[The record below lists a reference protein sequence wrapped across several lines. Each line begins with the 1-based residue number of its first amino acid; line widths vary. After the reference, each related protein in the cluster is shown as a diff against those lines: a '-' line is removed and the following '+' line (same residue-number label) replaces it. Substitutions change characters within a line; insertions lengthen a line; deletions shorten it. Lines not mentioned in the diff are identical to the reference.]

1 MLRTVPSGWCQTFCA
16 GPAAFPAPAMTSLVR
31 TSTWI
36 SRKPMLAMKHGL
48 EAAMC
53 RRTAAQLRNRP
64 RLESWPVS
72 LHLAHTKRVTRLPS
86 PCTGPA
92 TGTLAR
98 LAMIATVVS
107 KSVETD
113 HVIAYCA
120 NFGVQL
126 DPVSILD
133 CTRRSLRRLGQAR
146 GCTEK
151 KLKYYS
157 HRSACDGTIEGGSY
171 G

>member
-1 MLRTVPSGWCQTFCA
+1 MSTYQVHTCTYFEIPCRASSSSHDVN
-16 GPAAFPAPAMTSLVR
+16 GPD
-31 TSTWI
+31 I
-36 SRKPMLAMKHGL
+36 NHGL

-53 RRTAAQLRNRP
+53 RRTAARLRNRP
-64 RLESWPVS
+64 RLDSWPVS

-113 HVIAYCA
+113 HVIAYRA
-120 NFGVQL
+120 NLWIQL
-126 DPVSILD
+126 DPVSILV
-133 CTRRSLRRLGQAR
+133 CTRQSQRRLGQAR

-151 KLKYYS
+151 KFKYYS
-157 HRSACDGTIEGGSY
+157 HRSACNGTIEGGCY